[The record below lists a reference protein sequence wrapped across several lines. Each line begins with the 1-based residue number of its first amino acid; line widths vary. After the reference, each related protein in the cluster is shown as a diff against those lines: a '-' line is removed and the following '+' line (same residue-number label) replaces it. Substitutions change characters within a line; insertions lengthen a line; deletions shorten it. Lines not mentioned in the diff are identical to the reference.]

1 MICRNMSRSV
11 PEAGRGQSLTA
22 GTQNSFLPARQRTLI
37 IEAARIASQGGVAV
51 RRISRREFVATAA
64 VVGTGAVLRPPAFG
78 IENML
83 LDASSATASK
93 AAGRELVAPLAQ
105 PFPMKNVRLQP
116 GAFSAAAEA
125 NRRYLKT
132 LPPDRLLHTFR
143 LTAGLPSSAEPLGDW
158 EKPDCELRGHFAG
171 GHYLSACA
179 LAFASSGDEEL
190 KHNGDLMVTELAKC
204 QAQFKNGYLSA
215 FPQEFFDRLRDGVNV
230 WAPFYT
236 LHKIMA
242 GHLDMYTLAGNDQAL
257 ETVEHMAGWVQS
269 WADPLSEAQMQRV
282 LLVEYGGM
290 GEVLSNL
297 YAVTVKSD
305 YLELARRFDK
315 KWFFDALA
323 AHRDEL
329 KGLHVNTHI
338 PQVIAAARLYELTGD
353 RRYWNIASY
362 FWDEVTSERAY
373 CTGGTS
379 NFELWR
385 SDPGVLSTQISSETT
400 EDCCAYNMMKL
411 TRHLFGWAPEARYV
425 DYYERVLFNHRM
437 GTIDPESGTTVY
449 YLPLGNGYSKIYA
462 KPFDSFWCCN
472 GTGAEEFAK
481 LADTIYFHDE
491 NSIFVNLYLASR
503 LDWPEKGIR
512 LTQQTSF
519 PDEEGTTLV
528 VSAEKPV
535 DVDLK
540 LRIPYWA
547 RSGSVTVNGR
557 ALPAFADPS
566 SYLVLRGPWKNGD
579 RIQLSLSM
587 HLHAAPT
594 PDKESLQ
601 AVMYGPLVLAA
612 RFEEESRDKWYRH
625 FTAQGK
631 QEPAPPLQFAGKLDD
646 PASWLEPGEGK
657 LAFRASSQNQAA
669 TFVPLSR
676 IVHERYSVYH
686 EINAAKS

>member
-1 MICRNMSRSV
+1 V
-11 PEAGRGQSLTA
+11 EK
-22 GTQNSFLPARQRTLI
+22 
-37 IEAARIASQGGVAV
+37 
-51 RRISRREFVATAA
+51 ISRRKFVAIAAAAAGAA
-64 VVGTGAVLRPPAFG
+64 VVLPRGALALQEEMPKP
-78 IENML
+78 L
-83 LDASSATASK
+83 SSSAAKEIS
-93 AAGRELVAPLAQ
+93 REVVPLRAI
-105 PFPMKNVRLQP
+105 PFPMSNVRLGP
-116 GAFSAAAEA
+116 GALSAAAEA
-125 NRRYLKT
+125 NRRYLRT
-132 LPPDRLLHTFR
+132 LPPDRLLHTYR

-190 KHNGDLMVTELAKC
+190 KRNGDVMVAELAKC
-204 QAQFKNGYLSA
+204 QAQHKNGYLSA
-215 FPQEFFDRLRDGVNV
+215 FPQELFDRLRDGVNV

-236 LHKIMA
+236 IHKIMN
-242 GHLDMYTLAGNDQAL
+242 GHLDMYVLAGNEQAL
-257 ETVEHMAGWVQS
+257 ETVQKMAGWVRS
-269 WADPLSEAQMQRV
+269 WADPLSEQQMQRV

-297 YAVTVKSD
+297 YGVTGKRE
-305 YLELARRFDK
+305 YLDLARRFDK

-353 RRYWNIASY
+353 KRYWNIADY
-362 FWDEVTSERAY
+362 FWNEVTSERSY

-385 SDPGVLSTQISSETT
+385 SDPGALSTQLSPNTA

-411 TRHLFGWAPEARYV
+411 TRHLFAWSPHAKYM

-437 GTIDPESGTTVY
+437 GTIDPETGTTVY

-481 LADTIYFHDE
+481 LTDTIYFHDDD
-491 NSIFVNLYLASR
+491 SIFINLYTASEVS
-503 LDWPEKGIR
+503 WPEKGIR
-512 LTQQTSF
+512 VTQQTTF
-519 PDEEGTTLV
+519 PEEQRTVLLI
-528 VSAEKPV
+528 SAPKPV
-535 DVDLK
+535 NVDLK

-547 RSGSVTVNGR
+547 NSGSVEVNGR
-557 ALPAFADPS
+557 TVPAFAGPG
-566 SYLVLRGPWKNGD
+566 SYFVLRGPWKSGD
-579 RIQLSLSM
+579 RVELSLPM
-587 HLHAAPT
+587 RLHAAPM

-612 RFEEESRDKWYRH
+612 RFEEEPRDKWYRH
-625 FTAQGK
+625 FTAQEK
-631 QEPAPPLQFAGKLDD
+631 QEPAPMLQFKGKVDD
-646 PASWLEPGEGK
+646 PASWLEPAGGQ
-657 LAFRASSQNQAA
+657 LAFSTVAQNQSVA
-669 TFVPLSR
+669 FLPLSK
-676 IVHERYSVYH
+676 IIHERYSVYH
-686 EINAAKS
+686 EVVATNS

>member
-1 MICRNMSRSV
+1 MN
-11 PEAGRGQSLTA
+11 
-22 GTQNSFLPARQRTLI
+22 
-37 IEAARIASQGGVAV
+37 RIT
-51 RRISRREFVATAA
+51 RRKFVATTA
-64 VVGTGAVLRPPAFG
+64 VVGAGAVLRSPAFAFASQSEG
-78 IENML
+78 TSSA
-83 LDASSATASK
+83 ASSK
-93 AAGRELVAPLAQ
+93 AVNREVVAPQAR

-116 GAFSAAAEA
+116 GALSAAAET

-190 KHNGDLMVTELAKC
+190 KHNGDLMVAELAKC
-204 QAQFKNGYLSA
+204 QAQHKNGYLSA
-215 FPQEFFDRLRDGVNV
+215 FPQELFDRLRDGVNV

-236 LHKIMA
+236 IHKIMA
-242 GHLDMYTLAGNDQAL
+242 GHLDMYTLTDNQQAL
-257 ETVEHMAGWVQS
+257 DTVEKMAGWVGS
-269 WADPLSEAQMQRV
+269 WSYPLSDQQIQRV

-290 GEVLSNL
+290 GEVLANL
-297 YAVTVKSD
+297 YGVTGKRE
-305 YLELARRFDK
+305 YLNLAQRFDK
-315 KWFFDALA
+315 KGFFDPLA

-329 KGLHVNTHI
+329 KGLHVNTHV

-353 RRYWNIASY
+353 RRYWNIADY
-362 FWDEVTSERAY
+362 FWDEVTSERTY

-385 SDPGVLSTQISSETT
+385 SDPGVLSTQLSSETA
-400 EDCCAYNMMKL
+400 EDCCVYNTMKL
-411 TRHLFGWAPEARYV
+411 TRHLFSWSPQARYM

-437 GTIDPESGTTVY
+437 GTIDPETGTTVY

-481 LADTIYFHDE
+481 LADSIYFHDDS
-491 NSIFVNLYLASR
+491 SIFVNLYIGSEVN
-503 LDWPEKGIR
+503 WPEKGIR

-519 PDEEGTTLV
+519 PEEQGSTLV
-528 VSAEKPV
+528 VSASQPV

-540 LRIPYWA
+540 LRVPCWTKG
-547 RSGSVTVNGR
+547 GSVKINGR
-557 ALPAFADPS
+557 PVPAFSNPS

-579 RIQLSLSM
+579 RIELSLPM
-587 HLHAAPT
+587 HLHAAPM
-594 PDKESLQ
+594 PDRETLQ
-601 AVMYGPLVLAA
+601 AAMYGPVVLAA
-612 RFEEESRDKWYRH
+612 RFEEEPREKWYRH
-625 FTAQGK
+625 FAAQEK
-631 QEPAPPLQFAGKLDD
+631 QEPAPILKFKGKPGD
-646 PASWLEPGEGK
+646 PASWLEPGAGK
-657 LAFRASSQNQAA
+657 LAFRAVSQNQ
-669 TFVPLSR
+669 TVGFVSLSS

-686 EINAAKS
+686 DIDAGNS

>member
-1 MICRNMSRSV
+1 M
-11 PEAGRGQSLTA
+11 EK
-22 GTQNSFLPARQRTLI
+22 
-37 IEAARIASQGGVAV
+37 
-51 RRISRREFVATAA
+51 ISRRKFVATAA
-64 VVGTGAVLRPPAFG
+64 A
-78 IENML
+78 
-83 LDASSATASK
+83 
-93 AAGRELVAPLAQ
+93 AAGAATVLPTRALALHEEMPKPFSASAAKQISREVVPLQAV
-105 PFPMKNVRLQP
+105 PFPMSNVRLGP
-116 GAFSAAAEA
+116 GAFSAAGEA

-179 LAFASSGDEEL
+179 LAFASYGDEEL
-190 KHNGDLMVTELAKC
+190 KRNGDVMVAELAKC
-204 QAQFKNGYLSA
+204 QAQHKNGYLSA
-215 FPQEFFDRLRDGVNV
+215 FPQELFDRLRDGVNV

-236 LHKIMA
+236 IHKIMN
-242 GHLDMYTLAGNDQAL
+242 GHLDMYVLAGNDQAL
-257 ETVEHMAGWVQS
+257 ETVQKMAGWVRS
-269 WADPLSEAQMQRV
+269 WADPLSEQQMQRV
-282 LLVEYGGM
+282 LLVECGGM

-297 YAVTVKSD
+297 YGVTGKRE
-305 YLELARRFDK
+305 YLDLARRFDK

-353 RRYWNIASY
+353 KRYWNIADY
-362 FWDEVTSERAY
+362 FWNEVTSERSY

-385 SDPGVLSTQISSETT
+385 SDPGALSTQLSPNTA

-411 TRHLFGWAPEARYV
+411 TRHLFAWSPHAKYM

-437 GTIDPESGTTVY
+437 GTIDPETGTTVY

-481 LADTIYFHDE
+481 LTDTIYFHDDD
-491 NSIFVNLYLASR
+491 SIFINLYTASEVS
-503 LDWPEKGIR
+503 WPEKGIR
-512 LTQQTSF
+512 VTQQTTF
-519 PDEEGTTLV
+519 PEEQRTVLLI
-528 VSAEKPV
+528 SAPKPV
-535 DVDLK
+535 NVDLK

-547 RSGSVTVNGR
+547 NSGSVEVNGR
-557 ALPAFADPS
+557 TVPAFADPS
-566 SYLVLRGPWKNGD
+566 NYLVLRGPWKSGD
-579 RIQLSLSM
+579 RVELSLPM
-587 HLHAAPT
+587 RLHAAPM

-612 RFEEESRDKWYRH
+612 RFEEEPRDKWYRH
-625 FTAQGK
+625 FTAQEK
-631 QEPAPPLQFAGKLDD
+631 QEPAPMLQFKGKVDD
-646 PASWLEPGEGK
+646 PASWLEPAGGK
-657 LAFRASSQNQAA
+657 LAFSTVAQNQSVA
-669 TFVPLSR
+669 FLPLSK
-676 IVHERYSVYH
+676 IIHERYSVYH
-686 EINAAKS
+686 EVVATNS